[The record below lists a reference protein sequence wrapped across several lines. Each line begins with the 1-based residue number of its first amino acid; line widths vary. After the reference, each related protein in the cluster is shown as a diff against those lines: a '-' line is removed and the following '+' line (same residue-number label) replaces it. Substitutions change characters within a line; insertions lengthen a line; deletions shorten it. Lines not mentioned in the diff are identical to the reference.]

1 MGNRACHAVS
11 ETCIEARGELG
22 GEVNVSHRCPGREV
36 GVLGRKVGH
45 RSGMGCGLGC
55 VRAGAGEMAGKVY
68 SVEDYLEYG
77 K

>member
-1 MGNRACHAVS
+1 MVR
-11 ETCIEARGELG
+11 ETCIYVKGRWSKWRDEERG
-22 GEVNVSHRCPGREV
+22 VSHRCPGREV
-36 GVLGRKVGH
+36 GVLGKKVGH